1 MWGGCGIVWCVH
13 TRERG
18 GGGWG
23 GCGLRN
29 TISAVNT
36 HLNGEEEGVF
46 IINR

>member
-1 MWGGCGIVWCVH
+1 MYSVYMRVN
-13 TRERG
+13 EEE
-18 GGGWG
+18 GGWG

-29 TISAVNT
+29 AISAVNT